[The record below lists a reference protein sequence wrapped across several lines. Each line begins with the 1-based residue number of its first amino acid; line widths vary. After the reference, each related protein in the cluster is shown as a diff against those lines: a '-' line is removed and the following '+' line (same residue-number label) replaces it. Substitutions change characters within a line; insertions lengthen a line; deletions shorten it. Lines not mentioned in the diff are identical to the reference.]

1 MSKRSFGTIEKL
13 PSGRYRARFLEP
25 GTAKSDRTYIKAPTT
40 FSTIGQAER
49 WLADARRAIE
59 DKKWES
65 FVGGETKPVTP
76 ITKVPTFFEYATE
89 WIEQRT
95 TRRGRTLSPTTL
107 GEYSRYITTG
117 KLVFFADMRLDEI
130 KPATVRRWYARE
142 SKVHKTST
150 AHQYTFMKSVLK
162 TAVEDELIEKNPCL
176 IHGASAARTG
186 VETVIPTDAELDSI
200 IEHMDP
206 RYKGMAV
213 VAAAGGLRM
222 GEIRALRKEDITI
235 LYIKDDNNNDT
246 DDIDGVVVSIKKSVV
261 EAKKSL
267 EQRKKDQLTKGKH
280 TAIASV
286 EKDPKTATSVRVVPI
301 YGRDG
306 LTLAEHVLGLDDG
319 SYVWTAATDPTKP
332 ANYATVSG
340 LWQSAC
346 KKAGCPN
353 IKFHALRHYA
363 GTRFA
368 QRTGATL
375 KEIMDR
381 LGHTSVSAAMRY
393 QHSGDRMTDL
403 ARKAARE

>member
-13 PSGRYRARFLEP
+13 ASGRYRARFLQP
-25 GTAKSDRTYIKAPTT
+25 GTAASDRTYIKAPTT
-40 FSTIGQAER
+40 FSTMGQADK
-49 WLADARRAIE
+49 WLGDARRALE
-59 DKKWES
+59 DKKLES
-65 FVGGETKPVTP
+65 FLSGETKVVAPTNQ
-76 ITKVPTFFEYATE
+76 IPTFFEYATE

-95 TRRGRTLSPTTL
+95 TRRGRALSPTTL

-150 AHQYTFMKSVLK
+150 AHQYTFLKSVLT

-186 VETVIPTDAELDSI
+186 VETIIPTDDQLDAI

-235 LYIKDDNNNDT
+235 VYVQDENNNDLG
-246 DDIDGVVVSIKKSVV
+246 DIDGVVINIRKSVV
-261 EAKKSL
+261 EAKKPL
-267 EQRKKDQLTKGKH
+267 EQRKKDRLKKGKH
-280 TAIASV
+280 TAIESV
-286 EKDPKTATSVRVVPI
+286 EKDPKTATSVRVVEI
-301 YGRDG
+301 FGRDG

-319 SYVWTAATDPTKP
+319 SYVWTAATDPSKP

-346 KKAGCPN
+346 KKAGCPD

-393 QHSGDRMTDL
+393 QHSDDRMTDL
-403 ARKAARE
+403 ARKAAR